1 MSHKIKESMNVWSTK
16 KKLDGGS
23 AFLSLTFGTRSKKM
37 CEPYVEVAI
46 RIDSQLTPNL
56 SLLPNLDWRQ
66 TNFGSNFSVWE
77 KKNWDGLCHVYW
89 FLSNISSFPS
99 RWVVYGFTGGELTCF
114 VVLGMDLQENT
125 EGLSLGGQNII
136 QPKKKLYNQR
146 VLESLDLTERHSG
159 WKSFWEIVQIVR
171 KRLQRK
177 SDWLGK
183 IPNYFWLLCCQKKS
197 IGTYFLVSTVSF
209 FPDKLLKIE
218 TKLPFFSPTVKKSKN
233 YERWHLSQGKTFIR
247 TRSNVLWPP
256 LVDPSSILFSSSRH
270 FLGK

>member
-1 MSHKIKESMNVWSTK
+1 M
-16 KKLDGGS
+16 GG
-23 AFLSLTFGTRSKKM
+23 L
-37 CEPYVEVAI
+37 
-46 RIDSQLTPNL
+46 
-56 SLLPNLDWRQ
+56 
-66 TNFGSNFSVWE
+66 
-77 KKNWDGLCHVYW
+77 W
-89 FLSNISSFPS
+89 FY
-99 RWVVYGFTGGELTCF
+99 RGELTCF

-146 VLESLDLTERHSG
+146 VLESLDLTERHSR

-209 FPDKLLKIE
+209 FFQISFWRERPNYHFSAPLWRSQRTTKGDTCPKVKLL
-218 TKLPFFSPTVKKSKN
+218 LGPGQMFYGHPCWSK
-233 YERWHLSQGKTFIR
+233 
-247 TRSNVLWPP
+247 
-256 LVDPSSILFSSSRH
+256 
-270 FLGK
+270 

>member
-1 MSHKIKESMNVWSTK
+1 M
-16 KKLDGGS
+16 GG
-23 AFLSLTFGTRSKKM
+23 L
-37 CEPYVEVAI
+37 
-46 RIDSQLTPNL
+46 
-56 SLLPNLDWRQ
+56 
-66 TNFGSNFSVWE
+66 
-77 KKNWDGLCHVYW
+77 W
-89 FLSNISSFPS
+89 FY
-99 RWVVYGFTGGELTCF
+99 RGELTCF

-159 WKSFWEIVQIVR
+159 WKRFWEIVQIVR

-183 IPNYFWLLCCQKKS
+183 IPNYFWLLCCQKKVNWHIS
-197 IGTYFLVSTVSF
+197 FGVHCVFF
-209 FPDKLLKIE
+209 FPDKLLKEE

-256 LVDPSSILFSSSRH
+256 LLIQVAFFFRRLISWVNSEGITTF
-270 FLGK
+270 FGVC